1 MLSKLILGGGSVKK
15 YFDVCYL
22 ETFERWDFSNEK
34 EERPRGVEREIAS
47 CFFELNK
54 SVIFELEVNK
64 SVVIFFGFGPVV
76 LRDTRQ
82 KYNILVKIA
91 TT

>member
-1 MLSKLILGGGSVKK
+1 MCFNATVKK

-22 ETFERWDFSNEK
+22 ETFERWDFSREK

-47 CFFELNK
+47 CFFEINK
-54 SVIFELEVNK
+54 SVIFGLEVNK

-76 LRDTRQ
+76 LCDIFGGPTET
-82 KYNILVKIA
+82 KKLVM
-91 TT
+91 